1 MCSCCNANYYDQ
13 TLLLWANTFF
23 VRASKHLGVA
33 PLTGK
38 LVKMSKKSPIF
49 DHTLLDGHK
58 VSFDNFCILL
68 KESNVFKLQ
77 LKNLC

>member
-13 TLLLWANTFF
+13 TLSLWANTFF